1 MRNRQNYQSD
11 ILLVTDP
18 SDSAF
23 AQSSEIVILNRI
35 QSASFG
41 FTIAQKN
48 VNQFG
53 KFGKVGSQAI
63 SAPQVSATFSYLL
76 SFEDNEEKL
85 GFHVSADPLASFT
98 KNFLSTRSSNPYADS
113 VKYGKNFFIL
123 TGEEGLDANNVD
135 DGLAEGKNVSVLT
148 VGGGYINSYSAQ
160 ASVGSIPQVS
170 FSIVGSQLQVEPN
183 TVPLDKDI
191 DPNLTVSNPFVHENS
206 GANADNLIDVSEL
219 GDIDGRSST
228 TSAVRPGDLCMLAVR
243 RDGSVISSSE
253 DTHDFLSTHI
263 QSFSL
268 QIPLNRTP
276 TRKLGK
282 LYNFSQEVD
291 FPIEVSLSFS
301 ALVSDANEESVFD
314 EIFNNLGDLDFWILF
329 KSEDKAIRLF
339 DEEGNPLLTELG
351 ENLFT
356 EGDAEIIAG
365 NPSSIEG
372 AVGYVIRGC
381 ELVGK
386 SYSAQIG
393 SNKTVDVSY
402 SAQVGGSNDI
412 RNGIAFINS

>member
-1 MRNRQNYQSD
+1 M
-11 ILLVTDP
+11 
-18 SDSAF
+18 
-23 AQSSEIVILNRI
+23 
-35 QSASFG
+35 
-41 FTIAQKN
+41 
-48 VNQFG
+48 
-53 KFGKVGSQAI
+53 
-63 SAPQVSATFSYLL
+63 
-76 SFEDNEEKL
+76 
-85 GFHVSADPLASFT
+85 
-98 KNFLSTRSSNPYADS
+98 
-113 VKYGKNFFIL
+113 
-123 TGEEGLDANNVD
+123 
-135 DGLAEGKNVSVLT
+135 LT